1 MWFEK
6 SLGARRW
13 SGAVA
18 LPAALLLAS
27 CAPHAMHQVRDDCGS
42 RAGESRRAVQFLFG
56 RAIGTQGMVGEA
68 EWEDFLART
77 VTPAFPDGL
86 TVFDAKG
93 QWRDTAT
100 GAVVS
105 EPSKI
110 VLVLVADPAAAMP
123 RIEAVADAYKLRF
136 NQQAV
141 GIVSQPA
148 CAVFR

>member
-1 MWFEK
+1 MQ
-6 SLGARRW
+6 L
-13 SGAVA
+13 
-18 LPAALLLAS
+18 
-27 CAPHAMHQVRDDCGS
+27 
-42 RAGESRRAVQFLFG
+42 LFG
-56 RAIGTQGMVGEA
+56 RAIGTQGMVSDA
-68 EWEDFLART
+68 EWEDFIART

-110 VLVLVADPAAAMP
+110 VLILVADTAAAMP
-123 RIEAVADAYKLRF
+123 RVEAIADAYKRRF

-141 GIVSQPA
+141 GILSQPT
-148 CAVFR
+148 CTVFR

>member
-1 MWFEK
+1 MQIEK
-6 SLGARRW
+6 PVGARLRR
-13 SGAVA
+13 GAVV
-18 LPAALLLAS
+18 LSAALLLAG
-27 CAPHAMHQVRDDCGS
+27 CAAPAMHHG
-42 RAGESRRAVQFLFG
+42 AGQCTAREAVQLLFG
-56 RAIGTQGMVGEA
+56 RAVGAHGTVSDA

-110 VLVLVADPAAAMP
+110 VLILVADAAAALP
-123 RIEAVADAYKLRF
+123 RVEAIADAYKLRF

-148 CAVFR
+148 CAVYR